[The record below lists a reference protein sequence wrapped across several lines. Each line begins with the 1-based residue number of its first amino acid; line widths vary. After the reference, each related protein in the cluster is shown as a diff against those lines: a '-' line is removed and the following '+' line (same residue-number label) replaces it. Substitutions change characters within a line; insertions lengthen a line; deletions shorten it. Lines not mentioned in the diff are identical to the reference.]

1 MAGMGN
7 QLPCFA
13 FELIGAQEIDQEKQ
27 LWVHKVQNRYPEQ
40 SGRRSF
46 EVELATKSRRSAR
59 VLM

>member
-7 QLPCFA
+7 QLPCLA
-13 FELIGAQEIDQEKQ
+13 FELIAAQEIDQQKQ
-27 LWVHKVQNRYPEQ
+27 LWVRKVQNRYPEQ

-59 VLM
+59 VLT